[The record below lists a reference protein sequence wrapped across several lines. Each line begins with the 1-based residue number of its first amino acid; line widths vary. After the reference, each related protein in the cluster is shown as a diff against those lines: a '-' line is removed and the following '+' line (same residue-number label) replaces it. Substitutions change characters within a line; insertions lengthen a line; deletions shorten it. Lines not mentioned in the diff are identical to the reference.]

1 MDDLILAIAEWTIT
15 GLLGV
20 IATVLWRQLKH
31 MKQDAA
37 ERQRRNELETAALK
51 RGMQMILRAYLVNLH
66 HKWVVGRSYMPVE
79 QKRLWSDMFNAYEAL
94 GENGIISALYEDV
107 RDAHVAPDPTN
118 NDSKEQQ

>member
-1 MDDLILAIAEWTIT
+1 MKPVDDLILAIAEWTIT

-31 MKQDAA
+31 MRQDAA
-37 ERQRRNELETAALK
+37 ERQQRNELETAALK

-66 HKWVVGRSYMPVE
+66 HKWVAGRGYMPVE

-107 RDAHVAPDPTN
+107 KEAHVAPDIG
-118 NDSKEQQ
+118 KEQQ